1 MKNKSNLDMMG
12 AVRVMFCFSDLE
24 RSYRPPMGLAAA
36 RMEVLALRVACIEI
50 NTNNVK
56 NCQDS
61 IGMDMQL
68 TSGTTMSV
76 PVKSHLS
83 PAWAISTASA
93 RKTISTLQTNK
104 ILCKTMRIQIPVV
117 LLQYGCG
124 KLLVVL
130 LHILIAHCQRVP
142 LWSNQLLDLTQIKLY
157 TPHKSIK
164 YQTDCAPNTGYY
176 LIPLYDKGD
185 FVLKSVELHVDGE
198 KDPCSLGQD
207 INFVFTGFSLN
218 GKAGSKDIL
227 QSTKTTQDGSYQFT
241 KVLPGKYDV
250 RASSGKDQKYR
261 FEKSEVSVEIGLDN
275 GDAGSSLVI
284 AGYSVSGLVY
294 SEGEPIKGV
303 NFLLYS
309 TTVNQKDVLECD
321 KSAMSGMGKS
331 DKPLCHV
338 TSDASGKFTFPC
350 LVTGDYY
357 LIPFYKGEHITFDV
371 EPEKLPFQVGHSDLQ
386 LEQTFQVAGFSV
398 TGQVVDSPK
407 GKGIGGVTVLLNG
420 EAVKKTGPDGLYHLE
435 NMKTGMYRLNMRAE
449 NLEFEEQ
456 NIRITPNTPQLP
468 DIIPARF
475 NLCGK
480 VTINKFPE
488 GLSTQTIK
496 RKMII
501 FPEGKGSAAVSKE
514 TGEDGRF
521 CSYVAPG
528 KYVVRPI
535 LDLVFSQFRAKVTGS
550 VTCIEKCGP
559 IEISLDAVGR
569 SDKQIAQ
576 TQGNQKTSTFTF
588 ENVLPGKYKATV
600 LRDSLC
606 WEEKTLELENFS
618 QDKKADSVG
627 SFELN
632 KGKNR
637 FCLAQPGVYQL
648 RPDSCHK
655 FEKDVYNYDTSNPE
669 TLTMTAVSHL
679 ALGTVS
685 TDQPVNDAMVT
696 IESSLGTDPTTLGPL
711 TLEKAAGNA
720 SQAKEAQVYK
730 FSYWAKTGESVKVSV
745 KSSEMLYSPPVLQ
758 ISISGV
764 FKFKG
769 ERGQFIVG
777 HVTPPLSGVKVTV
790 TDSQSRMEPVVAQT
804 SDKGDFKIGPLH
816 KGFDYVVSAE
826 KEGYVMEKEEG
837 EMAAFRARQLSRIDI
852 ADEEG
857 GALDGVLLSLSG
869 EKQYRSQYFLRPMMK
884 EYKFEPVSRVIEVT
898 EGTAVNIDIKGVRT
912 AYSCYGMVTS
922 LNGEPESGL
931 FVEALGQGDC
941 SMYQEESKTEQTGH
955 YRIRGLQPN
964 CTYEIRL
971 KIGEMNKHIERAAPK
986 SRFVV
991 VENSDFTGVNII
1003 AFRRMNQ
1010 MDISGN
1016 VITDPEYLNTLKV
1029 RLYREDN
1036 PNQPMTTVSLGVVS
1050 FFYLPSL
1057 QMDESVYYVKLDST
1071 LAKSSYEFDQ
1081 PEIELTAN
1089 ISYKHITFSF
1099 NPKRKSLE
1107 QELSQSSV
1115 LMLPFTILV
1124 IFAIY
1129 NYQKLLPFALQMWGQ
1144 AQLAIQRRQNPG
1156 MHQHQ
1161 QHHQQPQQQ
1170 YAALHD
1176 FDDSPVYKKKP
1187 KPRKT

>member
-1 MKNKSNLDMMG
+1 MKNIIICLIFCKFFITGTIADVLGCGGFVKSD
-12 AVRVMFCFSDLE
+12 V
-24 RSYRPPMGLAAA
+24 
-36 RMEVLALRVACIEI
+36 EI
-50 NTNNVK
+50 NF
-56 NCQDS
+56 S
-61 IGMDMQL
+61 
-68 TSGTTMSV
+68 
-76 PVKSHLS
+76 
-83 PAWAISTASA
+83 
-93 RKTISTLQTNK
+93 
-104 ILCKTMRIQIPVV
+104 
-117 LLQYGCG
+117 
-124 KLLVVL
+124 LVE
-130 LHILIAHCQRVP
+130 
-142 LWSNQLLDLTQIKLY
+142 IKLY

-185 FVLKSVELHVDGE
+185 FVLKVEPPAGWSFEPESVELHVDGE

-218 GKAGSKDIL
+218 GKVVSKGQKFGPEGVLVNLFKAGSKDIL

-528 KYVVRPI
+528 KYVVRVHLSDAEIKAGLTIAPVEQLVTITNKPI

-606 WEEKTLELENFS
+606 WEEKTLELEVTSKNDDSLSFLQTGYILKCTISHSTTLNFS

-758 ISISGV
+758 ISISGEVCPGEV

-837 EMAAFRARQLSRIDI
+837 EMAAFRARQLSRIDVKI

-869 EKQYRSQYFLRPMMK
+869 EKQYRSNNLTRDDGTMTFIGLSPGQYFLRPMMK